1 MADQAD
7 AAQLEIE
14 RTEARLIANLKK
26 ADVTPTDECIE
37 CGNEI
42 QGARKK
48 AIKTNL
54 CIGCAE
60 MNELRS
66 RNYATRK

>member
-1 MADQAD
+1 MADPAD
-7 AAQLEIE
+7 IAQLEIE
-14 RTEARLIANLKK
+14 QTESRLIANLKQQ
-26 ADVTPTDECIE
+26 DVEPTDDCIE

-42 QGARKK
+42 NEARKK

-60 MNELRS
+60 LHEIK
-66 RNYATRK
+66 RKLFRR

>member
-1 MADQAD
+1 MADHAD
-7 AAQLEIE
+7 VAQLEIE
-14 RTEARLIANLKK
+14 QAESRLIANLKQPE
-26 ADVTPTDECIE
+26 VTPTDDCIE

-42 QGARKK
+42 QEARRK

-60 MNELRS
+60 LLEIK
-66 RNYATRK
+66 RKQFRR

>member
-1 MADQAD
+1 MDTAD

-14 RTEARLIANLKK
+14 QTESRLIANLKQQE
-26 ADVTPTDECIE
+26 VEPTDDCIE
-37 CGNEI
+37 CESEI
-42 QGARKK
+42 QEARRK

-60 MNELRS
+60 MRELHS
-66 RNYATRK
+66 RHYATRR

>member
-1 MADQAD
+1 MDTADS
-7 AAQLEIE
+7 AQIEIE
-14 RTEARLIANLKK
+14 QNESRLIANLKQQ
-26 ADVTPTDECIE
+26 DVEPTDDCIE

-42 QGARKK
+42 NEARKK

-60 MNELRS
+60 MRELRS
-66 RNYATRK
+66 RNYATRR